1 MLGNLFMVALHF
13 IVGLLKWVLII
24 GSAVAS
30 PFVISGLIHLIYY
43 RHKGLRFK
51 QRKYTPTVR
60 RRNIFVRLFKD
71 FPKRVVLDML
81 HKDPDSFPH
90 SGIVMIVGEQGAG
103 KTTCAAHLLRCMKD
117 KYPHVK
123 ILSNTPLSFAD
134 GEITSPDDIIFCN
147 NGTLGCIKFLDE
159 IHSWFNSSESQY
171 FPPEMLSEVSQ
182 QRKQFSLIIGTAQ
195 RFDRIS
201 KAIRQQTGYII
212 KPITLA
218 GCLTICRVYKP
229 RITDTG
235 EIIKLRGIKTYFFV
249 HDDEL
254 RDCFDTFAK
263 IKRLSMKGF
272 KPRSEQYTSDNDPSP
287 IIVTDNQK
295 KNRK

>member
-1 MLGNLFMVALHF
+1 MLSNLFMVALHF

-24 GSAVAS
+24 GSAVAL

-123 ILSNTPLSFAD
+123 ILSNTPEWRYGFTTAIPLDDQKIRVANYVTKYITKGSDKIFGKYFWSSKNIQREPHVILTDTDFSAVNAEVFQPLAFNDNLQFKYESNFMYIADVPTCPMFA
-134 GEITSPDDIIFCN
+134 ECKRKYPDRKYPPCN
-147 NGTLGCIKFLDE
+147 CCPNNLESALDE
-159 IHSWFNSSESQY
+159 CAMLAT
-171 FPPEMLSEVSQ
+171 EMEDLQNE
-182 QRKQFSLIIGTAQ
+182 
-195 RFDRIS
+195 
-201 KAIRQQTGYII
+201 
-212 KPITLA
+212 
-218 GCLTICRVYKP
+218 
-229 RITDTG
+229 
-235 EIIKLRGIKTYFFV
+235 
-249 HDDEL
+249 
-254 RDCFDTFAK
+254 
-263 IKRLSMKGF
+263 
-272 KPRSEQYTSDNDPSP
+272 
-287 IIVTDNQK
+287 
-295 KNRK
+295 